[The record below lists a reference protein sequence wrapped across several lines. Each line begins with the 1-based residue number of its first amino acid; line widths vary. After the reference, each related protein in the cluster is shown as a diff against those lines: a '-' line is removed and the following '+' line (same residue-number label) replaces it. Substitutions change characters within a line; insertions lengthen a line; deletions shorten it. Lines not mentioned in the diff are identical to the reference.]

1 MFKSFDFIHVQT
13 TGMSL
18 RAAPAALPSQEQAA
32 LIPGWLE

>member
-1 MFKSFDFIHVQT
+1 
-13 TGMSL
+13 MSL